1 MFESKIKAYKQKLY
15 RNAVIKG
22 AILTVAAVLGL
33 LLLFSLLEYFN
44 NFGTTTRTFLF
55 GSYIVSFI
63 YTLFIW
69 VLKPIAKLNGIS
81 NQISDEAAALEIG
94 KHFPEI
100 SDKLLNS
107 IQLQSEAKENSLIHA
122 TLEQRNK
129 QFNPIN
135 FTTAISYKENL
146 RYWYRYLLP
155 ALIILLGVLVI
166 RPQIITESTPKIVQF
181 DKEFLPVAPFTFSL
195 ITSNLD
201 VFKGDDFEL
210 KVELEGDA
218 IPNDVYIET
227 NKGSLIKLEASN
239 PGYSFIHTF
248 KKLQHPIRFRFKAAG
263 YYSKEFSMNML
274 TRPSLSEFSVQVE
287 YPRYTNKNNETVN
300 NTGNLLVPEGSK
312 ITWLFD
318 TKTADSI
325 HLYFKDLEINK
336 EAEGIDDNVFKFEY
350 TSNKSTEYSV
360 TLSNIF
366 GTNKD
371 SISYFLNVIKDQY
384 PSISMRQYQDTV
396 MFDYLVF
403 GGNIGDDYGITR
415 LRTRYRIKRKE
426 DKKAPNKFDKID
438 IPFNARAIDQSF
450 YYQLQ
455 TDQFDLK
462 EGDKLEYFVEVYDND
477 GVNGNKRSKTP
488 LYTFKLPTS
497 EEIEKDL
504 EQTKEETKN
513 QLDETLAKAD
523 QLDESLKRL
532 EEKLKGKRQLTW
544 QDKKDI
550 QKLIEQRKALEEEI
564 KNLQSQSQELNDKQN
579 KFSNQDEKTAQKAEQ
594 LQKIIDDINDEE
606 TKKLYEELSKLM
618 EQSHINQSLQENL
631 KNIEKQQKNLKN
643 DLERTIKLFK
653 KLQMEQKANE
663 VSKKLEDLAQEQ
675 QKLAKETKDLENK
688 EEKASTEEEKKE
700 NAKEKEELVKKQED
714 VNKKFDKIKQ
724 EMNEL
729 RKMDKEERTNQDYE
743 QFTPNE
749 RSISKEQENA
759 SEQLKK
765 NQKKQAQQSQKK
777 AANKMQQMAKAMQQS
792 MQSAE
797 MEQISEDHDA
807 LRQIMENL
815 LKLSFDQ
822 ENLMES
828 FKEVR
833 RIDPK
838 FVELSQTQLKLR
850 DDSKYIEDSL
860 IALSKRVFQIESF
873 VTREVTD
880 MNKYMDES
888 LNAIKRRIPEVAA
901 SKQQFSMT
909 SINNLALLLSDILDN
924 MQQQMSQ
931 SMAGQQMNQ
940 KQSSSSPSPSQMQQQ
955 LNQQMENLKKS
966 GKSGKELSK
975 ELAKLAAQQEMIR
988 NALKQSMGTG
998 QEQMQG
1004 KDKGKGEGGEKG
1016 GGNGSDP
1023 YKKILKQMEQTED
1036 DLVNKQLTEKL
1047 IKRQKEIL
1055 TRMLESEKAKK
1066 EKGKDEE
1073 RKGETAKKQ
1082 RQVPPP
1088 DSFDEYLKQKET
1100 QVELLRTVPTSLNT
1114 YYKQEVNK
1122 YFEKIKD

>member
-15 RNAVIKG
+15 RNAILKG
-22 AILTVAAVLGL
+22 AILTFAAVLGL
-33 LLLFSLLEYFN
+33 LLLFSVLEYLN
-44 NFGTTTRTFLF
+44 NFGTTTRTILF
-55 GSYIVSFI
+55 GLYISTFV

-69 VLKPIAKLNGIS
+69 VLKPVAKLNGIS
-81 NQISDEAAALEIG
+81 NRISDEKAAEEIG
-94 KHFPEI
+94 KYFPEI
-100 SDKLLNS
+100 SDKLLNT
-107 IQLQSEAKENSLIHA
+107 IQLQSEAKKNSLIQA
-122 TLEQRNK
+122 TLEQRDK
-129 QFNPIN
+129 QFSPIN
-135 FTTAISYKENL
+135 FTLAISYKENL
-146 RYWYRYLLP
+146 RYWYQYLLP
-155 ALIILLGVLVI
+155 ALCILLGILLIKPQVL
-166 RPQIITESTPKIVQF
+166 TESTPKIVQF
-181 DKEFLPVAPFTFSL
+181 DKEFLPVAPFSFEL
-195 ITSNLD
+195 ISSDLD

-210 KVELEGDA
+210 RVELKGEA

-227 NKGSLIKLEASN
+227 DKGSLIKLEAST
-239 PGYSFIHTF
+239 PGFSFNHTF

-263 YYSKEFSMNML
+263 YYSKEFKMNML
-274 TRPSLSEFSVQVE
+274 TRPSLSKFSVQIE
-287 YPRYTNKNNETVN
+287 YPRYTNKNNETIA

-325 HLYFKDLEINK
+325 RLYFKELVINQNAK
-336 EAEGIDDNVFKFEY
+336 NIDDNVFKFEY
-350 TSNKSTEYSV
+350 TSSNSTEYSV
-360 TLSNIF
+360 TLSNIY

-371 SISYFLNVIKDQY
+371 SISYYLNVIKDQY

-396 MFDYLVF
+396 MYDYLVF

-415 LRTRYRIKRKE
+415 LRTRYRIKRKD
-426 DKKAPNKFDKID
+426 DKKAPNTFEKID
-438 IPFNARAIDQSF
+438 IPFNRRAIDQSF

-455 TDQFDLK
+455 TDQFNLK

-488 LYTFKLPTS
+488 LYTFQLPTS

-504 EQTKEETKN
+504 EQTKEETKD
-513 QLDETLAKAD
+513 QLEETLAKAD
-523 QLDESLKRL
+523 QLDRDLKKL

-550 QKLIEQRKALEEEI
+550 QKLIEQRKALEKEI
-564 KNLQSQSQELNDKQN
+564 ENLQSQSQELKDKQN
-579 KFSNQDEKTAQKAEQ
+579 KFSDQDKSTAEKSEQ
-594 LQKIIDDINDEE
+594 LQKIINDINDEE

-618 EQSHINQSLQENL
+618 EQNHINQSLQENL
-631 KNIEKQQKNLKN
+631 KNIEKQQKNLKQE
-643 DLERTIKLFK
+643 LERTIKLFK
-653 KLQMEQKANE
+653 KLQMQQKANE

-675 QKLAKETKDLENK
+675 QKLAKETKDLESK
-688 EEKASTEEEKKE
+688 EEEASSEEQKKE
-700 NAKEKEELVKKQED
+700 NAEEKKELVKKQDEL
-714 VNKKFDKIKQ
+714 NEKFDKIKQ
-724 EMNEL
+724 EMDQL
-729 RKMDKEERTNQDYE
+729 RKMDKEERTNQDFE

-749 RSISKEQENA
+749 RSISKEQQNA
-759 SEQLKK
+759 SEQLKQ
-765 NQKKQAQQSQKK
+765 NQKKQAHQSQKK
-777 AANKMQQMAKAMQQS
+777 AANKMQQMAKQMQQS

-815 LKLSFDQ
+815 IKLSFDQ

-860 IALSKRVFQIESF
+860 VALSKRVFQIESF

-888 LNAIKRRIPEVAA
+888 LDAIKRRVPEVAA

-988 NALKQSMGTG
+988 NALKQSMGKG

-1004 KDKGKGEGGEKG
+1004 KDKGGKDGEGTGEG
-1016 GGNGSDP
+1016 DA

-1036 DLVNKQLTEKL
+1036 DLVNKRLTDKL
-1047 IKRQKEIL
+1047 VKRQKEIL

-1073 RKGETAKKQ
+1073 RKGETAKQQKQ
-1082 RQVPPP
+1082 IPPP

-1100 QVELLRTVPTSLNT
+1100 QIELLRTIPTSLNT

>member
-1 MFESKIKAYKQKLY
+1 MFESKIQAYKQKLY
-15 RNAVIKG
+15 RNAVLKG
-22 AILTVAAVLGL
+22 AILTIAAVLGL
-33 LLLFSLLEYFN
+33 LLLFSFLEYLN
-44 NFGTTTRTFLF
+44 NFSSITRTVLF
-55 GSYIVSFI
+55 GSYIIVFI
-63 YTLFIW
+63 YTLFVW

-81 NQISDEAAALEIG
+81 NQISDEIAAEEIG
-94 KHFPEI
+94 RHFPEI

-107 IQLQSEAKENSLIHA
+107 IQLQTEAGKNSLIKA

-135 FTTAISYKENL
+135 FTSAISYRDNL
-146 RYWYRYLLP
+146 TYWYRYLLP
-155 ALIILLGVLVI
+155 ALIILIGVLI
-166 RPQIITESTPKIVQF
+166 IKPQVITESTPKIVQF
-181 DKEFLPVAPFTFSL
+181 DKEFLPIAPFSFNLLS
-195 ITSNLD
+195 SNLD
-201 VFKGDDFEL
+201 IFKGDDFEL
-210 KVELEGDA
+210 KVELNGDA
-218 IPNDVYIET
+218 IPSDVYIET
-227 NKGSLIKLEASN
+227 DKGSLIKLESTN
-239 PGYSFIHTF
+239 PGYSFVHTF
-248 KKLQHPIRFRFKAAG
+248 KKLQHPVKFRFKAAG
-263 YYSKEFSMNML
+263 YYSKEFRMNML
-274 TRPSLSEFSVQVE
+274 TRPSLSKFSVQVE
-287 YPRYTNKNNETVN
+287 YPRYTKKTNETIT
-300 NTGNLLVPEGSK
+300 NTGNLLVPEGSN
-312 ITWLFD
+312 ITWFFD

-325 HLYFKDLEINK
+325 RLYFKDITTTQV
-336 EAEGIDDNVFKFEY
+336 AENIDDNVFKFEY
-350 TSNKSTEYSV
+350 KSSNSTEYSV
-360 TLSNIF
+360 TLSNVY

-426 DKKAPNKFDKID
+426 ENKAPTSFDKID
-438 IPFNARAIDQSF
+438 IPFNKKAIDQSF
-450 YYQLQ
+450 YYKLE
-455 TDQFDLK
+455 TNQFNLK
-462 EGDKLEYFVEVYDND
+462 EGDRLEYFVEVYDND

-488 LYTFKLPTS
+488 LYTFQLPTS

-504 EQTKEETKN
+504 EQTKAETKN
-513 QLDETLAKAD
+513 QLEETLAKAE
-523 QLDESLKRL
+523 QLDRDLKKL

-550 QKLIEQRKALEEEI
+550 QKLIEQRKALEKEI
-564 KNLQSQSQELNDKQN
+564 QSLQSQSQELKDKQD
-579 KFSNQDEKTAQKAEQ
+579 KFSDQQENTSQKSEQ

-606 TKKLYEELSKLM
+606 TKKLYEELNKLM
-618 EQSHINQSLQENL
+618 EQNHINQSLQENL
-631 KNIEKQQKNLKN
+631 KNIEKKQKNLKHE
-643 DLERTIKLFK
+643 LERTIKLFK

-663 VSKKLEDLAQEQ
+663 VAKKLEDLAQEQ

-688 EEKASTEEEKKE
+688 EEEATTETEEEK
-700 NAKEKEELVKKQED
+700 NRKEKEDLVKKQED
-714 VNKKFDKIKQ
+714 VNKKFENIKQ
-724 EMNEL
+724 QMDEL
-729 RKMDKEERTNQDYE
+729 RKMDKEEKTNQDFE

-749 RSISKEQENA
+749 RSISKEQKNA
-759 SEQLKK
+759 SEQLKQ

-838 FVELSQTQLKLR
+838 FVELSQSQLKLR

-888 LNAIKRRIPEVAA
+888 LDAIKRRVPEIAA

-909 SINNLALLLSDILDN
+909 AINNLALLLSDILDN

-940 KQSSSSPSPSQMQQQ
+940 KQSSSQPSPSQMQQS

-988 NALKQSMGTG
+988 NALKQSMGKG

-1004 KDKGKGEGGEKG
+1004 KDKNGGEEGDGEGEGG
-1016 GGNGSDP
+1016 NP
-1023 YKKILKQMEQTED
+1023 YKKILKEMEQTED
-1036 DLVNKQLTEKL
+1036 DLVNKKLTDKL

-1066 EKGKDEE
+1066 EKGQDEE

-1082 RQVPPP
+1082 KIIPPP

-1100 QVELLRTVPTSLNT
+1100 QIELLRTIPTSLNT